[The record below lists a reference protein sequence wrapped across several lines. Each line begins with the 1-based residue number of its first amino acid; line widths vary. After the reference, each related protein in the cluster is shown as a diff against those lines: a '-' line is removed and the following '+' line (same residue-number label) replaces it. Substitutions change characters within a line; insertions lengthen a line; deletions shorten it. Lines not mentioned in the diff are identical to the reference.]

1 MDSTLKRWG
10 LAEWIKTEIK
20 NNLKKS
26 KYMLSI
32 RHTCRKYV
40 NILGTYVNT
49 YAPNKNPKYKKQ
61 QLQTDRIERRNR

>member
-1 MDSTLKRWG
+1 
-10 LAEWIKTEIK
+10 
-20 NNLKKS
+20 
-26 KYMLSI
+26 MLSI